1 MRIVGVEV
9 YLNIFALSLLVSSDK
24 TSISSLHLL
33 SLLLD
38 ISGIFLDLLIQTLL
52 LLQKP
57 FDLENIIKKQ
67 LAPNA
72 KKLTLFYLDW
82 TINLPCFW
90 SQRIFWYL
98 LLILFR
104 TFEVHLSFWIDFMML
119 PCIIP
124 QVLLLHLCVELW
136 RLYSRTYPCSLN
148 FCFSSDSKCCLTPWV
163 PSHFLRSL
171 LKKLTT
177 KNNLKTLNTK
187 LKSF

>member
-72 KKLTLFYLDW
+72 KKLTLFYLD
-82 TINLPCFW
+82 
-90 SQRIFWYL
+90 
-98 LLILFR
+98 
-104 TFEVHLSFWIDFMML
+104 
-119 PCIIP
+119 
-124 QVLLLHLCVELW
+124 
-136 RLYSRTYPCSLN
+136 
-148 FCFSSDSKCCLTPWV
+148 
-163 PSHFLRSL
+163 
-171 LKKLTT
+171 
-177 KNNLKTLNTK
+177 
-187 LKSF
+187 